1 MLQINQQEPSNHS
14 FIYKMFAYMYIK
26 AILIIVSN
34 LYRVLAIDI
43 IWFNHI
49 VIDIVYSKD

>member
-1 MLQINQQEPSNHS
+1 
-14 FIYKMFAYMYIK
+14 MFAYMYIK